1 MGFSRQESWRGLPCP
16 PPGDRTQVSYLSCTG
31 SRFFTTSAT
40 WEAPGSLAG
49 CCDVAPSQ
57 STSPCFSLK
66 DSSQFL
72 TMLFTKLLFSLLELA
87 LGLCSSFLPLAS
99 SSYPV
104 QVGYVKCSSE
114 IWFFLTGSVSHLKLA
129 GVSAI
134 SVLAFF
140 AASLITFLRSITFWS
155 CGLPVKIEINANF
168 CTLLWTKYWFFFP
181 LLTII

>member
-1 MGFSRQESWRGLPCP
+1 MLWCGSILVHISLLLSRRQQS
-16 PPGDRTQVSYLSCTG
+16 VSNY
-31 SRFFTTSAT
+31 A
-40 WEAPGSLAG
+40 
-49 CCDVAPSQ
+49 
-57 STSPCFSLK
+57 
-66 DSSQFL
+66 
-72 TMLFTKLLFSLLELA
+72 FTKLLCSLLELA

-104 QVGYVKCSSE
+104 QIGYVKCSSE

-155 CGLPVKIEINANF
+155 CGLPVKIEMLTF
-168 CTLLWTKYWFFFP
+168 VHFFERNIDFFLP
-181 LLTII
+181 LLTIM

>member
-1 MGFSRQESWRGLPCP
+1 MSSPGSPWTEITAVFQVGNPLAQLVVSCFSCVWLFATLWTVALQAPLSMGFSRQESWRGLPCP
-16 PPGDRTQVSYLSCTG
+16 PPGDRTQVSYLSSTG

-49 CCDVAPSQ
+49 CCDVALSQ
-57 STSPCFSLK
+57 STSPCFSLE

-72 TMLFTKLLFSLLELA
+72 TMLFTKLLFSLVELA

-114 IWFFLTGSVSHLKLA
+114 I
-129 GVSAI
+129 
-134 SVLAFF
+134 
-140 AASLITFLRSITFWS
+140 
-155 CGLPVKIEINANF
+155 
-168 CTLLWTKYWFFFP
+168 
-181 LLTII
+181 